1 MKNKSAFKLKS
12 GNKPNISEL
21 SGASPAKV
29 TSGQLKLAE
38 KIKGIRK
45 KGYEINKATGHDMPT
60 VGPEEAAMYERE
72 AEKE

>member
-1 MKNKSAFKLKS
+1 MKNNSAFKLRS

-29 TSGQLKLAE
+29 TGGQLKLAE

-60 VGPEEAAMYERE
+60 VSPEEAAMYERE
-72 AEKE
+72 AEEK

>member
-1 MKNKSAFKLKS
+1 MKNNSAFKLRS
-12 GNKPNISEL
+12 GNKPDISEL
-21 SGASPAKV
+21 SGASPAKI

-60 VGPEEAAMYERE
+60 VSPEEAAMYERE
-72 AEKE
+72 AKEE